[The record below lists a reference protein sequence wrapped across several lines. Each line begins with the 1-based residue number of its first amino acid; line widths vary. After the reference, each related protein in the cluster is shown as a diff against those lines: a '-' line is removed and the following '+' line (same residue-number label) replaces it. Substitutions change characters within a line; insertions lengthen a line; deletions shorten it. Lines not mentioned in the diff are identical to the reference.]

1 MPVNYFNKG
10 SPSGLDINEV
20 LEEVEYQLISDKVSK
35 LSDPSGG
42 KVLVSTIG
50 GDMRESESTESD
62 IDDKIRK
69 ITNPT
74 GGAILESL
82 SDGTIKESTLRVE
95 HVSSTFTVL
104 LNARR
109 EMQGDIYDL
118 QSSQMHHD
126 MGYVPDFQG
135 SNEQLVLPVD
145 LVATRP
151 MQIIAASVVMKFK
164 DDSELTK
171 QSKILKIYTKT
182 STQRGHAEYPLT
194 PNDSRAVSI
203 SCSHILQQGHRY
215 NAGLKF
221 MFPSHSELLEHA
233 AVKLYY
239 KFV

>member
-1 MPVNYFNKG
+1 
-10 SPSGLDINEV
+10 
-20 LEEVEYQLISDKVSK
+20 
-35 LSDPSGG
+35 
-42 KVLVSTIG
+42 
-50 GDMRESESTESD
+50 
-62 IDDKIRK
+62 
-69 ITNPT
+69 
-74 GGAILESL
+74 
-82 SDGTIKESTLRVE
+82 
-95 HVSSTFTVL
+95 
-104 LNARR
+104 
-109 EMQGDIYDL
+109 MQGDIYDL
-118 QSSQMHHD
+118 RSSQMHHD

-135 SNEQLVLPVD
+135 SNEQLVFPVD

-171 QSKILKIYTKT
+171 QSKILKIYAKT
-182 STQRGHAEYPLT
+182 STQRGHAEYPLR